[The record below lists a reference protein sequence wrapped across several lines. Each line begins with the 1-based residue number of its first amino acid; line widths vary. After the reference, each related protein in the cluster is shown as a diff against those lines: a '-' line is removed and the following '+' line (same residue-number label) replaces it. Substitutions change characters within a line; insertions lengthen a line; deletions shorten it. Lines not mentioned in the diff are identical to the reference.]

1 MTMKRDRRQQILWE
15 LVDTMFTKVEYWNE
29 NYGVEDINDEEYDY
43 LINIVSKF
51 AKSRN
56 ITNHVN
62 II

>member
-1 MTMKRDRRQQILWE
+1 MKRDRRQQILWE
-15 LVDTMFTKVEYWNE
+15 LVDSMFTKIEYWNE
-29 NYGVEDINDEEYDY
+29 DPTYAELTEDEFTY
-43 LINIVSKF
+43 LLNVIRKF

>member
-1 MTMKRDRRQQILWE
+1 MMKRERRQEILWE
-15 LVDTMFTKVEYWNE
+15 LTKVEYWNE
-29 NYGVEDINDEEYDY
+29 STIDNYLDDEEYNY
-43 LINIVSKF
+43 LINVISKF